1 RALDARGRRGRAAAV
16 RPAAPARPVA
26 RGLGLRRA
34 REERHVLAPRP
45 PRRAHGPAVDARR
58 RDGVDKAPVR
68 LRGAAQHGRPCSVR
82 REERGV
88 RRPPAVPGLS
98 LCLHHGSTPDGVI
111 ACHARNLAPPR
122 PGAIRILRSMRKPAR
137 DPPHSGAIRGWPAPA
152 ANAIVGRR
160 RPTHDVVIHI
170 MHSERNLVMPDY
182 RVIAIPTAVADSVRT
197 TLVSPRYGH
206 PAHVEV
212 ARGHGPCRHCL
223 RTFRVGEE
231 KRILFTLD
239 AFAGLEPLPLPGPVY
254 VHAEP
259 CERYPEN
266 GGFPADLRTHDFTF
280 NAYSRGRVL

>member
-1 RALDARGRRGRAAAV
+1 
-16 RPAAPARPVA
+16 
-26 RGLGLRRA
+26 
-34 REERHVLAPRP
+34 
-45 PRRAHGPAVDARR
+45 
-58 RDGVDKAPVR
+58 
-68 LRGAAQHGRPCSVR
+68 
-82 REERGV
+82 
-88 RRPPAVPGLS
+88 
-98 LCLHHGSTPDGVI
+98 
-111 ACHARNLAPPR
+111 
-122 PGAIRILRSMRKPAR
+122 
-137 DPPHSGAIRGWPAPA
+137 
-152 ANAIVGRR
+152 
-160 RPTHDVVIHI
+160 
-170 MHSERNLVMPDY
+170 MPDY

-197 TLVSPRYGH
+197 TLASPRYGH

-280 NAYSRGRVL
+280 NAYSRGRVLKAQEHVRGDDVDAAIATLLARADVAYIHVRDTEAGCYDFRIERTEPTTDGADRVAP